1 MLSAPGNGEPAPA
14 APASPKGGRGRAKE
28 GGRERGKKKH
38 PKRVGGSP
46 TTLWTVLEL
55 GPLGRN
61 LGRWAQRWEHTEYI
75 DTKFSVPVAFVEARN
90 LSWTPGLQHTGEHGG
105 GGLGAV
111 RCGVGVGAGKGA
123 LAQALPGAAP

>member
-28 GGRERGKKKH
+28 GGRERGKKKY
-38 PKRVGGSP
+38 PKRAGGSP

-61 LGRWAQRWEHTEYI
+61 LGRWAQSE
-75 DTKFSVPVAFVEARN
+75 
-90 LSWTPGLQHTGEHGG
+90 GG
-105 GGLGAV
+105 GGTQNTSTQNT
-111 RCGVGVGAGKGA
+111 RS
-123 LAQALPGAAP
+123 Q